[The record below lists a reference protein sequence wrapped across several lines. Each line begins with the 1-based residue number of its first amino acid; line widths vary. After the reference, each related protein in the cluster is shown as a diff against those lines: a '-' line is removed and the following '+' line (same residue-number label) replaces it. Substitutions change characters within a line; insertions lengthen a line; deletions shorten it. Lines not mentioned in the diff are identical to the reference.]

1 MEGFD
6 VFVATIERAIWIAD
20 TLIGLEVPYETEPWD
35 SDNARVRIIVPQEHS
50 KLLDYLHERAEE
62 TIDDPSDL

>member
-6 VFVATIERAIWIAD
+6 VFTTIERAIWIAD

-35 SDNARVRIIVPQEHS
+35 NGDARVRIIVPQEHS
-50 KLLDYLHERAEE
+50 KLLDYLLDRAEK
-62 TIDDPSDL
+62 TL